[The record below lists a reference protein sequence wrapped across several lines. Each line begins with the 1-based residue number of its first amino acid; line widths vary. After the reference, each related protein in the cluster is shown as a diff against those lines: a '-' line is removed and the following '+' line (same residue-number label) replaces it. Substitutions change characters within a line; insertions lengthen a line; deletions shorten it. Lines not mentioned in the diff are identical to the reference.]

1 MKDIYTIE
9 LSEYEFEKLVS
20 EKKTIHLEIN
30 DTKHKVLV
38 VGNQLTFVLKSEDS
52 EEIKEVKAI
61 VENLLYF
68 STITEA
74 VETLGKEA
82 CGFRPSATYEKAS
95 DVFLTGESYETIE
108 KYGIVAIIFK
118 IEK

>member
-20 EKKTIHLEIN
+20 EKKTVHLVIN
-30 DTKHKVLV
+30 DNKNKVMS
-38 VGNQLTFVLKSEDS
+38 VGNQLTFVYKTED
-52 EEIKEVKAI
+52 ETKEVKAV
-61 VENLLYF
+61 VENLLF
-68 STITEA
+68 FGNITEA
-74 VETLGKEA
+74 IETIGKEP

-108 KYGIVAIIFK
+108 KYGIMAIIFK
-118 IEK
+118 IMK

>member
-9 LSEYEFEKLVS
+9 LSEYEFEKLTS
-20 EKKTIHLEIN
+20 EKKTVHLEIN
-30 DTKHKVLV
+30 VTKHKVLA
-38 VGNQLTFVLKSEDS
+38 VGNQLTFVFKT
-52 EEIKEVKAI
+52 EEETKEVKAV

-68 STITEA
+68 NTINEA
-74 VETLGKEA
+74 VETMGKET

-118 IEK
+118 IMK

>member
-9 LSEYEFEKLVS
+9 LSEYEFEKLTS
-20 EKKTIHLEIN
+20 EKKTVHLEIN
-30 DTKHKVLV
+30 DSKHKVLA
-38 VGNQLTFVLKSEDS
+38 VGNQLTFVYKT
-52 EEIKEVKAI
+52 EEETKEVKAVI
-61 VENLLYF
+61 ENLLYF
-68 STITEA
+68 STVNEA
-74 VETLGKEA
+74 VETVGKEP

-118 IEK
+118 IVK

>member
-20 EKKTIHLEIN
+20 EKKTVHLVIN
-30 DTKHKVLV
+30 DNKNKVMS
-38 VGNQLTFVLKSEDS
+38 VGNQLTFVYKTED
-52 EEIKEVKAI
+52 ETKEVKAV
-61 VENLLYF
+61 VENLLF
-68 STITEA
+68 FGNTTEA
-74 VETLGKEA
+74 IETIGKEP

-108 KYGIVAIIFK
+108 KYGIMAIIFK
-118 IEK
+118 IMK